1 MNASL
6 SYSVAVIA
14 DIHGNV
20 AALNAVLE
28 DLKSQPCDHLVV
40 AGDLVLNGPRPAESL
55 DTIQNLGT
63 PTIYGNTDLFVFDE
77 QVSSDGLDWVREK
90 IGTDG
95 LRYLKHLPFD
105 HRITP
110 PGGQSPEDD
119 LLIVHATPADVTGVL
134 VLQPVP
140 FSLRTVTPEEEA
152 KTLLGDA
159 KANLI
164 LAGHLHYAAYGVPCG
179 QRYSIIDSVGFP
191 YDGDPRAGYA
201 RVIWDGQ
208 AWHVAHHRLN
218 YDYHKVAEDVRGCG
232 APFGESSAQRIL
244 QGQIQAGY
252 VETEA

>member
-1 MNASL
+1 MIDSP

-28 DLKSQPCDHLVV
+28 DLQNRPYDSLVV
-40 AGDLVLNGPRPAESL
+40 AGDLVLNGPRPVESL
-55 DTIQNLGT
+55 ATIQNLGT

-77 QVSSDGLDWVREK
+77 QFSRDGLDWVREK

-95 LRYLKHLPFD
+95 LSYLKSLPFD

-119 LLIVHATPADVTGVL
+119 LLIVHATPTDVTGVL
-134 VLQPVP
+134 VLQSDP
-140 FSLRTVTPEEEA
+140 FKPVTPEEEA

-164 LAGHLHYAAYGVPCG
+164 LAGHLHYASYGVPCS

-191 YDGDPRAGYA
+191 YDGDHRVGYA

-208 AWHVAHHRLN
+208 AWHVENHRLS
-218 YDYHKVAEDVRGCG
+218 YDYHKVVEDVRGCG

-244 QGQIQAGY
+244 QARFRPI
-252 VETEA
+252 T